1 MTGKKGRCV
10 VCIGKHN
17 PCAECKRK
25 KAAAAAPPASCQQ
38 CRRSPCDCPAASSKR
53 PRTAAS
59 EATAAQPRCAS
70 CGAWANSCDDCQR
83 QPPADPVPLTFCP
96 ACTATPCCKGG
107 CCQLSQARSAH
118 TKPRT
123 PAPSGHAD
131 IGGVAAGST
140 RQVLF
145 ADEPGVRS
153 QCAWYQP
160 YIERKRSS
168 WNTFTAGAYTN
179 SSKAPVYL
187 FIPKQIKSFVPGS
200 PIIGVFSRG
209 IIRVTPPPHPLMG
222 ENTSP

>member
-1 MTGKKGRCV
+1 MAGKKARCV

-25 KAAAAAPPASCQQ
+25 KKAAAAPSASCQR
-38 CRRSPCDCPAASSKR
+38 CRQSPCDCPAASSKR
-53 PRTAAS
+53 PRTAAP
-59 EATAAQPRCAS
+59 EGTAQLRCAS
-70 CGAWANSCDDCQR
+70 CGAWANGCDDCQR

-107 CCQLSQARSAH
+107 CCQLAQVRSAH

-123 PAPSGHAD
+123 PAPSGRAD
-131 IGGVAAGST
+131 IGSVAAGST

-160 YIERKRSS
+160 YM
-168 WNTFTAGAYTN
+168 AGASIWHPCTHMHAYTRDSARVICTDDN
-179 SSKAPVYL
+179 VY
-187 FIPKQIKSFVPGS
+187 VM
-200 PIIGVFSRG
+200 
-209 IIRVTPPPHPLMG
+209 VTHMHVYTR
-222 ENTSP
+222 ESA